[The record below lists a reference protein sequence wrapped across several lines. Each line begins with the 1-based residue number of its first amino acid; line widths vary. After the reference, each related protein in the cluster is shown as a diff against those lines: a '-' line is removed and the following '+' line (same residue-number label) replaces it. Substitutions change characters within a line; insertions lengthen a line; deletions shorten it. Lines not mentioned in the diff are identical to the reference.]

1 MSTAVM
7 THRLELSSVADKTLK
22 AAARFWFVV
31 VLLGQFVFA
40 FSVASFYGITAAR
53 GDIQAWN
60 KVLPHGYVAGATMG
74 NAAVAAHILFA
85 VIINLAGALQL
96 IPQLRNRFPAFH
108 RWNGRVFLL
117 AAFTMGCSGLFLTT
131 SGRRVVGDLSQHIGL
146 WISAVLILFC
156 SAMALFTALQRDFKA
171 HRVWALRLFLVAS
184 GSWFF
189 RIGLFLT
196 FLLFGGPVGMDV
208 KTFTGPLP
216 TLLTFGEY
224 LLPLTVLE
232 LYLRVQ
238 ERPGAVRRMA
248 TAAVLFVLT
257 LGMGAGLFA
266 LTMGI
271 WVPIVKAALDTRK
284 SIDETLLATI
294 TSSGVDE
301 AVKQYRELKAAQS
314 TTYNFDESELDTLG
328 YQLLH
333 ANKYKEAIRIFQLN
347 VESFPQSGN
356 TYDSLGEGYFDDGD
370 KAEAIA
376 SYRKSLELNPK
387 NRNAVQTLQQLG
399 ATTSANH

>member
-7 THRLELSSVADKTLK
+7 THRLELNSVADTVLK
-22 AAARFWFVV
+22 AAVRFWFVV

-60 KVLPHGYVAGATMG
+60 KLLPHGYVAGATMG
-74 NAAVAAHILFA
+74 NTAVAAHILFA

-96 IPQLRNRFPAFH
+96 IPQLRNRFPVFH
-108 RWNGRVFLL
+108 RWNGRLYLL
-117 AAFTMGCSGLFLTT
+117 AAFTMGCSGLYLTM
-131 SGRRVVGDLSQHIGL
+131 SGRRVIGDLSQHIGL
-146 WISAVLILFC
+146 WISAALILFC
-156 SAMALFTALQRDFKA
+156 AGMALRTALKRDFKA

-196 FLLFGGPVGMDV
+196 FVLFGGPVGMDV

-224 LLPLTVLE
+224 LVPLAVLE
-232 LYLRVQ
+232 LYLRAQ
-238 ERPGAVRRMA
+238 ERPGAVQRMA

-266 LTMGI
+266 VTMAI
-271 WVPIVKAALDTRK
+271 WAPSVRAALDTRK
-284 SIDETLLATI
+284 SIDEALLTTI
-294 TSSGVDE
+294 TANGVDQ
-301 AVKQYRELKAAQS
+301 AVKQYRELKATQPAA
-314 TTYNFDESELDTLG
+314 YNFDESELNTLG

-333 ANKYKEAIRIFQLN
+333 ANKFKEAIRIFELN
-347 VESFPQSGN
+347 VEAFPQSGDA
-356 TYDSLGEGYFDDGD
+356 YDSLGEGYLDDGD

-387 NRNAVQTLQQLG
+387 NRNAVQTLEQLG